1 MLECAIFISRTSGWR
16 GVGEMGRRIRYSRPK
31 AALPE
36 KLLDFLCTRFSYL
49 SRDEWIKHLAA
60 GHLSVVSASDS
71 NAVTTS
77 GEYVLRQNDEIYFN
91 PPRELEPDVDEYIHV
106 VHDDDAVIVCVKNGN
121 LPVAEGGRY
130 SGNTLVGLLERRDA
144 VSFVSEKYS
153 AARQKMDQTREEDWD
168 AGVSVHKVP
177 ASYYPIHRLDKET
190 TGLVVLAK
198 QLAAARALSRQ
209 FEKQSERITAQV
221 SKRTDPAG
229 DGLSTA
235 VFEKLLAEEKVVTK
249 VYVAVLAG
257 AAPEGA
263 DFVMCDRIGLLF
275 DSLWNEGDTEDA
287 KKHNKLKKLKMA
299 CFPVNLKENPKRHG
313 RPAASRVRILSSD
326 KKLGVS
332 VARVDIL
339 TGRTHQI
346 RIHCAQ
352 LGYPVLGDKL
362 YETTTPG
369 VAGGCCA
376 VPDDTYI
383 ARAKGNEGLVS
394 AAAPRLRVK
403 RHLLHAAV
411 LSFLHPISEERLMY
425 FADPREW
432 FLRDVMEEEGAE
444 GDAVKTTAGGSR
456 SALEALRQLL
466 DRAVGAL
473 GL

>member
-1 MLECAIFISRTSGWR
+1 
-16 GVGEMGRRIRYSRPK
+16 MGRRIRYSRPK

-49 SRDEWIKHLAA
+49 SRDAWIKHLAA
-60 GHLSVVSASDS
+60 GHLSVVSANDS

-130 SGNTLVGLLERRDA
+130 SGNTLVGLLERRAA
-144 VSFVSEKYS
+144 VSFVSEKDL
-153 AARQKMDQTREEDWD
+153 AARQKRDRMGEEE
-168 AGVSVHKVP
+168 ASANKVL

-198 QLAAARALSRQ
+198 QLTAARVLSTQ
-209 FEKQSERITAQV
+209 FEKQSERITVQV
-221 SKRTDPAG
+221 SKRTDFAG
-229 DGLSTA
+229 DGLSA
-235 VFEKLLAEEKVVTK
+235 ALFEKLLAEEEFVTK

-263 DFVMCDRIGLLF
+263 VFFMCDRIGLLF
-275 DSLWNEGDTEDA
+275 DSLLNEGATEDA

-299 CFPVNLKENPKRHG
+299 CFPANLKENPQRHG

-369 VAGGCCA
+369 VVGGCSA

-394 AAAPRLRVK
+394 PAAPRLRVK

-411 LSFLHPISEERLMY
+411 LSFLHPISGERLMY

-432 FLRDVMEEEGAE
+432 FLRDVMEEEGGVE
-444 GDAVKTTAGGSR
+444 GDAVKTTADESH

-473 GL
+473 EL